1 VVALLLGG
9 TTNVTAASPNAATMA
24 SIIIDVVIRPFCDDS
39 TICNVIGEMILCY
52 LRGTKRII

>member
-1 VVALLLGG
+1 
-9 TTNVTAASPNAATMA
+9 MA